1 MDSHFIKILFIG
13 LHYQK
18 SEEEMLLKI
27 CKNGVSAAHFTF
39 EENVIDSIEKYADVK
54 VLVSLPVGSFPMM
67 SNKLFFKSSYH
78 HKYQKIGFVNFP
90 LLKEVIR
97 RNKTKKAISH
107 WINSLPETS
116 PKYIVIYDTYLPF
129 IKASLQIKRKH
140 PECKIICIV
149 PDLPGKYSVEYNTYN
164 FFVNKYLSI
173 KANNFYKLTPK
184 IDGFIVLTTYM
195 IKILNA
201 MDKPHMIMECI
212 VKSETNTE
220 VSLISKVNKCTKI
233 VMYAGELSCNVNLD
247 VLMEAFSMI
256 ASENI
261 NLWICGTGTLES
273 YIINKSNIDKRIKF
287 WGFIPKSNLQK
298 IQDLVDIYINPR
310 QNRNEYTRYS
320 FPSKN
325 AESLKTGK
333 PLIAYKLDGIPNDYD
348 EFIFYPEDNSAQKL
362 KEKIE
367 EVCALDQTRLEDIKK
382 KQLFFMNTQK
392 SDIVQGKRIINFL
405 MGL

>member
-1 MDSHFIKILFIG
+1 
-13 LHYQK
+13 
-18 SEEEMLLKI
+18 
-27 CKNGVSAAHFTF
+27 
-39 EENVIDSIEKYADVK
+39 
-54 VLVSLPVGSFPMM
+54 
-67 SNKLFFKSSYH
+67 
-78 HKYQKIGFVNFP
+78 
-90 LLKEVIR
+90 
-97 RNKTKKAISH
+97 
-107 WINSLPETS
+107 
-116 PKYIVIYDTYLPF
+116 
-129 IKASLQIKRKH
+129 
-140 PECKIICIV
+140 
-149 PDLPGKYSVEYNTYN
+149 
-164 FFVNKYLSI
+164 
-173 KANNFYKLTPK
+173 
-184 IDGFIVLTTYM
+184 
-195 IKILNA
+195 
-201 MDKPHMIMECI
+201 MIMECI